1 MREVKVFVLGL
12 PGSGK
17 STAARHIERIARD
30 YRWNTTRISDYE
42 ILNDM
47 FKADRECIQFSP
59 TNYYNGF
66 DVHDHKVFD
75 TALEKLEVKV
85 WLRERPSAT
94 MNELVIIEFARDDY
108 NRSLELFSKEFLE
121 DSYFLF
127 INADITT
134 CIQRI
139 RERVAHP
146 TFEDDHFV
154 SEYIFEAY
162 YHKDNRHYTCLKLGT
177 NGDNFD
183 GRIYVIDNP
192 STRSNQDFHILVEQ
206 FATLIVKPGEPDP
219 KKETRASERYTEEDG
234 SISHAQETENTRSI
248 V

>member
-17 STAARHIERIARD
+17 STAARHIERVARD
-30 YRWNTTRISDYE
+30 YQWNTTRISDYE
-42 ILNDM
+42 ILYELFED
-47 FKADRECIQFSP
+47 DREHIQFSP
-59 TNYYNGF
+59 TNYYKGF

-75 TALEKLEVKV
+75 TALEKLEMKV

-94 MNELVIIEFARDDY
+94 KNELVIIEFARDDY

-127 INADITT
+127 INADIST

-154 SEYIFEAY
+154 SEYIFETY
-162 YHKDNRHYTCLKLGT
+162 YHKDNRHYTLLNPT

-183 GRIYVIDNP
+183 GRISVIDNP
-192 STRSNQDFHILVEQ
+192 FTSSYQDFHVLVEQ
-206 FATLIVKPGEPDP
+206 FATSIVKPGELAP
-219 KKETRASERYTEEDG
+219 KKEIRANGRYTEEDV
-234 SISHAQETENTRSI
+234 SMFHAQETENTPSI